1 MPPIFENNIF
11 YKGRTM
17 SGKTILKLAKVQDSA
32 IKGRNIIMRVDYNV
46 PIDKGIIVDDTRIKA
61 SLKTLKYLLDL
72 KCRIVL
78 ISHLGRPKGNE
89 PKYSL
94 KPVAAYLQEL
104 IGTKVSFAPDCIGE
118 DAKSVVAQAA
128 QGEVVL
134 LENLRFHPEEKKND
148 PDFAKQLS
156 EHGDFFI
163 QEAFGALHRAHAS
176 TVGISK
182 YLDNAIGFLVQKE
195 LEYLDRS
202 MINPARPFVAIIGG
216 AKVSDKID
224 VLYSLIDK
232 ADTIIIG
239 GAMAYTFLAAQYSN
253 VGKSL
258 VEKEK
263 IEDAKKII
271 LKAFKNDVELLLPA
285 DHTVVKEIKF
295 DSPKEVTQSMAIGDD
310 WIGVDIGPRT
320 EILFVAKI
328 KVAKTVFWNGPLG
341 IFETDAFAHGSIA
354 ISKAMAAATRAGAT
368 TILGGGDTLG
378 VIKKANIN
386 PDQLSHCSTGGGA
399 SLEFIEGKNLP
410 GLVALSQN

>member
-1 MPPIFENNIF
+1 
-11 YKGRTM
+11 
-17 SGKTILKLAKVQDSA
+17 
-32 IKGRNIIMRVDYNV
+32 
-46 PIDKGIIVDDTRIKA
+46 
-61 SLKTLKYLLDL
+61 
-72 KCRIVL
+72 
-78 ISHLGRPKGNE
+78 
-89 PKYSL
+89 
-94 KPVAAYLQEL
+94 
-104 IGTKVSFAPDCIGE
+104 
-118 DAKSVVAQAA
+118 
-128 QGEVVL
+128 
-134 LENLRFHPEEKKND
+134 
-148 PDFAKQLS
+148 
-156 EHGDFFI
+156 DFFV
-163 QEAFGALHRAHAS
+163 QEAFGTLHRAHAS
-176 TVGISK
+176 TAGISK
-182 YLDNAIGFLVQKE
+182 YLDNAIGYLVQKE

-295 DSPKEVTQSMAIGDD
+295 DSPKEVTQSMAIGDN
-310 WIGVDIGPRT
+310 WIGVDIGPRSEMLFT
-320 EILFVAKI
+320 EKI
-328 KVAKTVFWNGPLG
+328 KMAKTVFWNGPLG
-341 IFETDAFAHGSIA
+341 IFEMDAFAHGSLVIA
-354 ISKAMAAATRAGAT
+354 QAMAAATKTGT
-368 TILGGGDTLG
+368 VTILGGGDTLG
-378 VIKKANIN
+378 VIKKAGIS

-410 GLVALSQN
+410 GLVSLSQN